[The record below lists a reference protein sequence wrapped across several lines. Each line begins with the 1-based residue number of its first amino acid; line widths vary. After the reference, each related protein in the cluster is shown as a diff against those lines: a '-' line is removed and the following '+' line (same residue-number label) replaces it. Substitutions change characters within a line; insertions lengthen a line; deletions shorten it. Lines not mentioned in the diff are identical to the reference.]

1 MKLRSLESAIFIR
14 ILFCL
19 LINDVSALRK
29 YTKKDMIRLREE
41 VRAMFQHAYDG
52 YLRYASKYD
61 ELRPLSCDGVDT
73 WGSYSLT
80 LVDALDTLAVMGN
93 YTEFRR
99 VVGLLEGKSFDS
111 DINVSVFE
119 TNIRIVGG
127 LISAH
132 LMSHKAGVELEPG
145 WPCTGP
151 LLRLAEDVARRL
163 LPAFDTRTGMPYGT
177 VNLKYGVP
185 YGETSVTC
193 TAGIGTFIVEF
204 GALSRLTGDPIY
216 EEVALNALY
225 ALYNHRSSIG
235 LFGNHIDVQTG
246 RWTAQDAGIG
256 AGVDSY
262 YEYLVKGAIMLNK
275 PDLMHMFNEGRKA
288 IDKYL
293 KRDDWHVWVSMNKG
307 QVTLPVFQSLEAY
320 WPGVLSLFGDTSV
333 AMKTLHNYHTVWKQ
347 YGFLPEFYNIPN
359 AEAGTNRE
367 NYPLRPELIESVM
380 YLYRA
385 TGDPYLLEVGEDIL
399 RSIEYSAKTPCGY
412 ATIKNVRDHHK
423 EDRME
428 SFFLAE
434 TTKYLYLLFDPDNFI
449 HNDGR
454 MGTVIDTP
462 HGECIIEAGGYIF
475 NTEAHPIDPSMLR
488 CCHELPQQNLFA
500 DYSKEKFVGDRLDL
514 SRTREAAS
522 MEPKPVEAPAKE
534 NISVV
539 EAQLEDAIPAAVLE
553 ELGAKLAEARQAL
566 TKKRLE
572 EAFNRA
578 QELLKKHQTEPKME
592 QNQTQKDDD
601 SLIVPVDKPS
611 SDGPISP
618 TPTADDAEQMTTVKL
633 TTSARDPDDK
643 SSTAQMK
650 LNESQQ
656 QEKDTTDTDENTGVG
671 TAVPA
676 SPDEIPTQSEEDE
689 EVEVNPAKKFFSE
702 TSSTEEAL
710 TAGAE
715 VIPPTVAGE
724 HFPLHQ
730 QQKTTQGFNNTIA
743 EFVQNMFKT
752 KVYQKTK
759 FEPQALLKRIRESGH
774 QRNSSWAANYALL
787 TCKAQPFLQ
796 RITLLGEFF

>member
-1 MKLRSLESAIFIR
+1 MKRFRSGGRNVF
-14 ILFCL
+14 L
-19 LINDVSALRK
+19 LVLLVTLLVGSVSCLRK
-29 YTKKDMIRLREE
+29 YTKQDMLRLREE

-52 YLRYASKYD
+52 YLKYASKYD

-80 LVDALDTLAVMGN
+80 LIDALDTLAVMGN
-93 YTEFRR
+93 YSEFRR
-99 VVGLLEGKSFDS
+99 VVRLLEQKSFDS

-127 LISAH
+127 LLSAH
-132 LMSHKAGVELEPG
+132 LMSHKAGVELEEG
-145 WPCTGP
+145 WPCNGP
-151 LLRLAEDVARRL
+151 LLRLAEDVAKRL

-193 TAGIGTFIVEF
+193 TAGIGTFVVEF

-225 ALYNHRSSIG
+225 SLYNHRSSIG

-359 AEAGTNRE
+359 AEAGANRE

-454 MGTVIDTP
+454 VGTVINTT
-462 HGECIIEAGGYIF
+462 HGECIIDAGGYIF

-488 CCHELPQQNLFA
+488 CCHETPNQNLFA
-500 DYSKEKFVGDRLDL
+500 GYSREKFAGDRLDL
-514 SRTREAAS
+514 TRTPK
-522 MEPKPVEAPAKE
+522 EPELKPPQEVE

-539 EAQLEDAIPAAVLE
+539 EAQIEDSIPAAVLE

-566 TKKRLE
+566 AKKRLE
-572 EAFNRA
+572 EAFQRA
-578 QELLKKHQTEPKME
+578 QESLKAQ
-592 QNQTQKDDD
+592 QNESPTNLSTSDD
-601 SLIVPVDKPS
+601 SLIVPIAP
-611 SDGPISP
+611 SP
-618 TPTADDAEQMTTVKL
+618 TTKPPTDDPERMTTVKL
-633 TTSARDPDDK
+633 TPSARDPDDK
-643 SSTAQMK
+643 SATAALK
-650 LNESQQ
+650 LNESTPP
-656 QEKDTTDTDENTGVG
+656 DVTTGEREVPEATTVDED
-671 TAVPA
+671 
-676 SPDEIPTQSEEDE
+676 DEQDE
-689 EVEVNPAKKFFSE
+689 GNPAKKFFSE
-702 TSSTEEAL
+702 NSSR
-710 TAGAE
+710 AGAVADGE
-715 VIPPTVAGE
+715 SAIPPTVGGQV
-724 HFPLHQ
+724 P
-730 QQKTTQGFNNTIA
+730 QKGLNGTIA
-743 EFVQNMFKT
+743 EMVQNMFKT
-752 KVYQKTK
+752 KVYQKS
-759 FEPQALLKRIRESGH
+759 FDARVMLERVRENGKS
-774 QRNSSWAANYALL
+774 RNGTWATNYGLL

-796 RITLLGEFF
+796 RITLMGEFY

>member
-1 MKLRSLESAIFIR
+1 MKCLYAAVECSTLFAI
-14 ILFCL
+14 LCL
-19 LINDVSALRK
+19 LLLHNVSGLRK
-29 YTKKDMIRLREE
+29 YTKADMVRLREE

-93 YTEFRR
+93 YSEFRR
-99 VVGLLEGKSFDS
+99 VVGLLERKSFDS

-132 LMSHKAGVELEPG
+132 LLSHKAGVELEPG
-145 WPCTGP
+145 WPCSGP
-151 LLRLAEDVARRL
+151 LLRLAEDVASRL

-204 GALSRLTGDPIY
+204 GALSRLTGKPIY

-225 ALYNHRSSIG
+225 ALYKHRSSIG

-359 AEAGTNRE
+359 AEAGANRE

-399 RSIEYSAKTPCGY
+399 RSIEHSAKTPCGY

-434 TTKYLYLLFDPDNFI
+434 TTKYLYLLFDSDNFI

-488 CCHELPQQNLFA
+488 CCYELPHQNLFA
-500 DYSKEKFVGDRLDL
+500 GYSREKFAGDRLDL
-514 SRTREAAS
+514 SRTRDTAPVE
-522 MEPKPVEAPAKE
+522 EKPVIE
-534 NISVV
+534 NITVV
-539 EAQLEDAIPAAVLE
+539 EAQLEEAIPTAVLE

-566 TKKRLE
+566 AKKRLE

-578 QELLKKHQTEPKME
+578 QESLKKQLTESAVKQDP
-592 QNQTQKDDD
+592 NGTQKDD
-601 SLIVPVDKPS
+601 SLIVPVDKQPTTGE
-611 SDGPISP
+611 DLISP
-618 TPTADDAEQMTTVKL
+618 TPIADDPERMTTVSL
-633 TTSARDPDDK
+633 TASARDPDEK
-643 SSTAQMK
+643 SATAQVM
-650 LNESQQ
+650 LNESQEE
-656 QEKDTTDTDENTGVG
+656 QEQADAIMGTG
-671 TAVPA
+671 TAVPIEDV
-676 SPDEIPTQSEEDE
+676 STQPEDDE
-689 EVEVNPAKKFFSE
+689 EETNPAKKFFSE
-702 TSSTEEAL
+702 NSSA
-710 TAGAE
+710 AADGAQ
-715 VIPPTVAGE
+715 VVPPTVAE
-724 HFPLHQ
+724 EYQ
-730 QQKTTQGFNNTIA
+730 QSEKQKGLNSTIA
-743 EFVQNMFKT
+743 DFVQNMFKS
-752 KVYQKTK
+752 KVYHKTK
-759 FEPQALLKRIRESGH
+759 FEPEVLLSRIKESGH
-774 QRNSSWAANYALL
+774 YRNSSWAANYGLL

>member
-1 MKLRSLESAIFIR
+1 MQNLHHQGKNVLLVV
-14 ILFCL
+14 CL
-19 LINDVSALRK
+19 LCFALITSVAGLRK
-29 YTKKDMIRLREE
+29 YTKEDMIRLREE

-80 LVDALDTLAVMGN
+80 LIDALDTLAVMGN
-93 YTEFRR
+93 YSEFRR
-99 VVGLLEGKSFDS
+99 VVGLLERKSFDS

-132 LMSHKAGVELEPG
+132 MMSHKAGVELEPG
-145 WPCTGP
+145 WPCNGP
-151 LLRLAEDVARRL
+151 LLRLAEDVAKRL

-225 ALYNHRSSIG
+225 GLYNHRSSIG

-307 QVTLPVFQSLEAY
+307 QMTLPVFQSLEAY

-359 AEAGTNRE
+359 AEAGANRE

-454 MGTVIDTP
+454 VGTVINTTY
-462 HGECIIEAGGYIF
+462 GECIIDAGGYIF
-475 NTEAHPIDPSMLR
+475 NTEAHPIDPAMLR

-500 DYSKEKFVGDRLDL
+500 DYNPEKYAGDRLDL
-514 SRTREAAS
+514 SRTREVNGVDLKAPE
-522 MEPKPVEAPAKE
+522 EPKLE

-539 EAQLEDAIPAAVLE
+539 DAQLEDAIPAAVLE

-578 QELLKKHQTEPKME
+578 KESLLNQQNESTAPKKDINKTSP
-592 QNQTQKDDD
+592 NDD
-601 SLIVPVDKPS
+601 SLIVPVEPVA
-611 SDGPISP
+611 P
-618 TPTADDAEQMTTVKL
+618 TPTTSADDPERMTTVKL
-633 TTSARDPDDK
+633 TPSARDPDDK
-643 SSTAQMK
+643 SSTAQVK
-650 LNESQQ
+650 LNDSQQ
-656 QEKDTTDTDENTGVG
+656 DTSEPAST
-671 TAVPA
+671 VPA
-676 SPDEIPTQSEEDE
+676 TPTPPLEEDDDE
-689 EVEVNPAKKFFSE
+689 DEDLNSVNKFFSE
-702 TSSTEEAL
+702 NSSIGSGGEDDHSM
-710 TAGAE
+710 GE
-715 VIPPTVAGE
+715 VIPPTTTDE
-724 HFPLHQ
+724 EPPQRPLAAAS
-730 QQKTTQGFNNTIA
+730 GGLGNNTIT

-752 KVYQKTK
+752 KVYQKAK
-759 FEPQALLKRIRESGH
+759 FDAQALLAKVKEAGH
-774 QRNSSWAANYALL
+774 QRNSSWASNYGLL

>member
-1 MKLRSLESAIFIR
+1 MRQLHRFGKNGLLLVYLCFAFI
-14 ILFCL
+14 
-19 LINDVSALRK
+19 NAVAGLRK
-29 YTKKDMIRLREE
+29 YTKQDMIRLREE

-80 LVDALDTLAVMGN
+80 LIDALDTLAVMGN
-93 YTEFRR
+93 YSEFRR
-99 VVGLLEGKSFDS
+99 VVGLLERKSFDS

-132 LMSHKAGVELEPG
+132 MMSHKAGVELEPG
-145 WPCTGP
+145 WPCNGP

-225 ALYNHRSSIG
+225 GLYNHRSSIG

-359 AEAGTNRE
+359 AEAGANRE

-454 MGTVIDTP
+454 VGTVINTTY
-462 HGECIIEAGGYIF
+462 GECIIDAGGYIF
-475 NTEAHPIDPSMLR
+475 NTEAHPIDPAMLR

-500 DYSKEKFVGDRLDL
+500 DFSPEKYAGDRLDL
-514 SRTREAAS
+514 SRTREGNGADLKAPE
-522 MEPKPVEAPAKE
+522 EPKAE

-539 EAQLEDAIPAAVLE
+539 DAQLEEGIPAAVLE

-578 QELLKKHQTEPKME
+578 KESLLNQQNESTPKKDINRTT
-592 QNQTQKDDD
+592 NDD
-601 SLIVPVDKPS
+601 SLIVPVEPVA
-611 SDGPISP
+611 P
-618 TPTADDAEQMTTVKL
+618 TPTVAADDPERMTTIKL
-633 TTSARDPDDK
+633 TPSARDPDDK
-643 SSTAQMK
+643 SSTAQVK
-650 LNESQQ
+650 LNESQREQ
-656 QEKDTTDTDENTGVG
+656 QDLPEAPEQSAPQPTT
-671 TAVPA
+671 APPA
-676 SPDEIPTQSEEDE
+676 EDDDNEDE
-689 EVEVNPAKKFFSE
+689 DLHSAKKFFSE
-702 TSSTEEAL
+702 NSSVGSGDDDGMEA
-710 TAGAE
+710 
-715 VIPPTVAGE
+715 IPPTVDAE
-724 HFPLHQ
+724 HLPESQPSVL
-730 QQKTTQGFNNTIA
+730 NNTIT

-759 FEPQALLKRIRESGH
+759 FDPHALLEKVKEAGH
-774 QRNSSWAANYALL
+774 LRNSSWASNYGLL

>member
-1 MKLRSLESAIFIR
+1 MSFLVRSGFLV
-14 ILFCL
+14 LVL
-19 LINDVSALRK
+19 LHTLPVGIVGLRK
-29 YTKKDMIRLREE
+29 YTKQDMYRLREE

-52 YLRYASKYD
+52 YLKYASKYD

-80 LVDALDTLAVMGN
+80 LIDALDTLAVMGN
-93 YTEFRR
+93 YSEFRR
-99 VVGLLEGKSFDS
+99 VVRLLEQKSFDS

-127 LISAH
+127 LLSAH
-132 LMSHKAGVELEPG
+132 LLSHKAGVEVESG
-145 WPCTGP
+145 WPCDGP
-151 LLRLAEDVARRL
+151 LLRLAADVARRL

-204 GALSRLTGDPIY
+204 GALSRLTGDPIF

-262 YEYLVKGAIMLNK
+262 YEYLVKAAIMLNK

-320 WPGVLSLFGDTSV
+320 WPGVLSLFGDTSA

-359 AEAGTNRE
+359 AEAGANRE

-454 MGTVIDTP
+454 IGTIIDTP
-462 HGECIIEAGGYIF
+462 HGECIVDAGGYIF

-488 CCHELPQQNLFA
+488 CCHDLPTQNLFEG
-500 DYSKEKFVGDRLDL
+500 YSNEKFAGVPLHL
-514 SRTREAAS
+514 TRTKDE
-522 MEPKPVEAPAKE
+522 PVEKLSE
-534 NISVV
+534 DKRSLDNISVV
-539 EAQLEDAIPAAVLE
+539 ETQIDEAIPAAVLE
-553 ELGAKLAEARQAL
+553 ELGSQLSKARQAL
-566 TKKRLE
+566 NERRQRE
-572 EAFNRA
+572 EAFQKA
-578 QELLKKHQTEPKME
+578 QESLKTQ
-592 QNQTQKDDD
+592 QNKSTPEGPSDD
-601 SLIVPVDKPS
+601 SLIVPVDKLNKPENT
-611 SDGPISP
+611 PNPSP
-618 TPTADDAEQMTTVKL
+618 TQSVDDPERMTTIKL
-633 TTSARDPDDK
+633 TSSARDPDDK
-643 SSTAQMK
+643 SSTSQLK
-650 LNESQQ
+650 LNDSQKQLLSDVTTGEIEVPPQQ
-656 QEKDTTDTDENTGVG
+656 QQIESDES
-671 TAVPA
+671 ADDDD
-676 SPDEIPTQSEEDE
+676 S
-689 EVEVNPAKKFFSE
+689 NPAKKFFSE
-702 TSSTEEAL
+702 NSST
-710 TAGAE
+710 GE
-715 VIPPTVAGE
+715 VIPPAVNNQQSAGV
-724 HFPLHQ
+724 
-730 QQKTTQGFNNTIA
+730 NNSIT
-743 EFVQNMFKT
+743 EFVQNMFKA
-752 KVYQKTK
+752 KVYQKAK
-759 FEPQALLKRIRESGH
+759 FDPNALLSKIRQSGH
-774 QRNSSWAANYALL
+774 YRNGSWADKYELL
-787 TCKAQPFLQ
+787 SCKAQPFLQ
-796 RITLLGEFF
+796 RITLLGEFY

>member
-1 MKLRSLESAIFIR
+1 MIHRVAEQALVVT
-14 ILFCL
+14 L
-19 LINDVSALRK
+19 LCCVLIENATCLRK
-29 YTKKDMIRLREE
+29 YTKEDMIRLREE

-52 YLRYASKYD
+52 YLRYANKYD

-80 LVDALDTLAVMGN
+80 LIDALDTLAVMGN
-93 YTEFRR
+93 YSEFRR
-99 VVGLLEGKSFDS
+99 VVKLLEKKSFDS

-127 LISAH
+127 LISSH
-132 LMSHKAGVELEPG
+132 MMSHKAGVELEPG
-145 WPCTGP
+145 WPCDGP
-151 LLRLAEDVARRL
+151 LLRLAEDVAKRL

-225 ALYNHRSSIG
+225 ALYDHRSSIG

-275 PDLMHMFNEGRKA
+275 PDLMHMFNEGRKS

-359 AEAGTNRE
+359 AEAGANRE

-454 MGTVIDTP
+454 VGTVINTT
-462 HGECIIEAGGYIF
+462 HGECIIDAGGYIF

-488 CCHELPQQNLFA
+488 CCHELPQQDLLA
-500 DYSKEKFVGDRLDL
+500 DYSKEKFAGDRLDL
-514 SRTREAAS
+514 TKERDAQTEQKS
-522 MEPKPVEAPAKE
+522 MDGIKTE

-539 EAQLEDAIPAAVLE
+539 EAQLEDSIPVAVLE

-572 EAFNRA
+572 EAFNKAR
-578 QELLKKHQTEPKME
+578 QSLKNQ
-592 QNQTQKDDD
+592 QNDAAEEKDVNHTLAKDD
-601 SLIVPVDKPS
+601 SLVVPVNKPAEHIT
-611 SDGPISP
+611 PNP
-618 TPTADDAEQMTTVKL
+618 TVSATEDPERMTTIKL
-633 TTSARDPDDK
+633 TPSARDPDDK
-643 SSTAQMK
+643 SSTAQLK
-650 LNESQQ
+650 SNNESQ
-656 QEKDTTDTDENTGVG
+656 DERPNVSSHEDQVVESL
-671 TAVPA
+671 AQA
-676 SPDEIPTQSEEDE
+676 DDEEEED
-689 EVEVNPAKKFFSE
+689 VSSPKKFFSE
-702 TSSTEEAL
+702 NSSVEGENMAVAPKPSVATEHL
-710 TAGAE
+710 
-715 VIPPTVAGE
+715 
-724 HFPLHQ
+724 Q
-730 QQKTTQGFNNTIA
+730 QPQGVNNTIA
-743 EFVQNMFKT
+743 ELVQNMFKT

-759 FEPQALLKRIRESGH
+759 FDPQVFLNKIKHKG
-774 QRNSSWAANYALL
+774 QYRNASWATNYGLL
-787 TCKAQPFLQ
+787 TCRAQPFLQ
-796 RITLLGEFF
+796 RITLLGEFY

>member
-1 MKLRSLESAIFIR
+1 MRNPHHPAKNVLLFVCLYAAIIS
-14 ILFCL
+14 
-19 LINDVSALRK
+19 VASGLRK
-29 YTKKDMIRLREE
+29 YTKQDMIRLREE

-93 YTEFRR
+93 YSEFRR
-99 VVGLLEGKSFDS
+99 VVGLLEQKSFDS

-127 LISAH
+127 LVSAH
-132 LMSHKAGVELEPG
+132 MMSHKAGVELEPG
-145 WPCTGP
+145 WPCNGP
-151 LLRLAEDVARRL
+151 LLRLAEDVAKRL

-225 ALYNHRSSIG
+225 GLYNHRSSIG

-359 AEAGTNRE
+359 AEAGANRE

-399 RSIEYSAKTPCGY
+399 RSIEHSAKTPCGY

-454 MGTVIDTP
+454 VGTVINTTY
-462 HGECIIEAGGYIF
+462 GECIIDAGGYIF
-475 NTEAHPIDPSMLR
+475 NTEAHPIDPAMLR
-488 CCHELPQQNLFA
+488 CCHDLPQQNLFA
-500 DYSKEKFVGDRLDL
+500 DYSREKYAGDRLDL
-514 SRTREAAS
+514 SRTREATAGA
-522 MEPKPVEAPAKE
+522 ELKPPEESTVET
-534 NISVV
+534 ISVV
-539 EAQLEDAIPAAVLE
+539 EAQLEDSIPAAVLE

-578 QELLKKHQTEPKME
+578 RESLKNQ
-592 QNQTQKDDD
+592 QNESSTNKTTNDD
-601 SLIVPVDKPS
+601 SLVVPVEPV
-611 SDGPISP
+611 SP
-618 TPTADDAEQMTTVKL
+618 TPTASVDDPERMTTIKL
-633 TTSARDPDDK
+633 TSSARDPDDK
-643 SSTAQMK
+643 SSTAQVK
-650 LNESQQ
+650 LNDSQREQ
-656 QEKDTTDTDENTGVG
+656 HQDVTTGET
-671 TAVPA
+671 
-676 SPDEIPTQSEEDE
+676 EIPEQSATPPPQPPTASTPATTEEEDE
-689 EVEVNPAKKFFSE
+689 EMNSAKRFFSE
-702 TSSTEEAL
+702 NSSV
-710 TAGAE
+710 GSGDGME
-715 VIPPTVAGE
+715 VIPPTVGGE
-724 HFPLHQ
+724 HHLPHHQ
-730 QQKTTQGFNNTIA
+730 QGLNNTIT

-752 KVYQKTK
+752 KVYQKAK
-759 FEPQALLKRIRESGH
+759 LDPQALLGRIKESGH
-774 QRNSSWAANYALL
+774 YRNSSWASNYALL
-787 TCKAQPFLQ
+787 TCRAQPFLQ

>member
-1 MKLRSLESAIFIR
+1 MGMFHFRGFTNVLLVCFA
-14 ILFCL
+14 LFGGVC
-19 LINDVSALRK
+19 ALRK
-29 YTKKDMIRLREE
+29 YTKQDMLRLREE

-80 LVDALDTLAVMGN
+80 LIDALDTLAVMGN
-93 YTEFRR
+93 YSEFRR
-99 VVGLLEGKSFDS
+99 VVRLLEQKSFDS

-127 LISAH
+127 LLSAH
-132 LMSHKAGVELEPG
+132 LMSHKAGVELEDG
-145 WPCTGP
+145 WPCNGP
-151 LLRLAEDVARRL
+151 LLRLAEDVAKRL

-177 VNLKYGVP
+177 VNLMYGVP

-204 GALSRLTGDPIY
+204 GALSRLTGDPVY

-275 PDLMHMFNEGRKA
+275 PDLMHMFNEGRRA

-359 AEAGTNRE
+359 AEAGANRE

-399 RSIEYSAKTPCGY
+399 RSIEHSAKTPCGY

-454 MGTVIDTP
+454 VGTVINTT
-462 HGECIIEAGGYIF
+462 HGECIIDAGGYIF

-488 CCHELPQQNLFA
+488 CCHELPQQSLFA
-500 DYSKEKFVGDRLDL
+500 GYSREKFTGDRLDL
-514 SRTREAAS
+514 SSRTRDSPSEL
-522 MEPKPVEAPAKE
+522 KPPEEIKVE

-539 EAQLEDAIPAAVLE
+539 ETQLEDSIPAAVLE
-553 ELGAKLAEARQAL
+553 ELGTKLAEARQAL
-566 TKKRLE
+566 AKKRLE

-578 QELLKKHQTEPKME
+578 QESLK
-592 QNQTQKDDD
+592 NQQLASNKQSNLTHKDNADD
-601 SLIVPVDKPS
+601 SLIVPVDQAES
-611 SDGPISP
+611 PIA
-618 TPTADDAEQMTTVKL
+618 PTATSTASAPDDPERMTTIKL
-633 TTSARDPDDK
+633 TPSARDPDDK
-643 SSTAQMK
+643 SSTTPVK
-650 LNESQQ
+650 LNNESSQQ
-656 QEKDTTDTDENTGVG
+656 QQQPLPDVTTGEREVVPQEPPARPAAGEDDDDEV
-671 TAVPA
+671 
-676 SPDEIPTQSEEDE
+676 E
-689 EVEVNPAKKFFSE
+689 EVNPAKKFFAE
-702 TSSTEEAL
+702 NSSVEGTGSVEVVPP
-710 TAGAE
+710 AE
-715 VIPPTVAGE
+715 
-724 HFPLHQ
+724 Q
-730 QQKTTQGFNNTIA
+730 QRQKGLNSTIA

-752 KVYQKTK
+752 KVYQKVK
-759 FEPQALLKRIRESGH
+759 LEPKELLAKIRSSGH
-774 QRNSSWAANYALL
+774 FRNATWATDYGLL

-796 RITLLGEFF
+796 RITLLGEFY